1 MLTNSFGTLMSRQP
15 AGGQGRLS
23 SGAHI
28 PEKSG
33 LPSVVLG
40 AGASRFGVPL
50 ALRGTPAVGYFSH
63 CANADVAIVQH
74 SAVPASVT
82 ITPKRRFLVLVRA
95 LVIAASSLHSD
106 TPPAT

>member
-15 AGGQGRLS
+15 PGGQGRLS

-50 ALRGTPAVGYFSH
+50 LLWGAPAVGYFSH
-63 CANADVAIVQH
+63 CASTGVEVAH
-74 SAVPASVT
+74 NSAAAAKVAREPE
-82 ITPKRRFLVLVRA
+82 RRILVFEA
-95 LVIAASSLHSD
+95 TLVITASSFD
-106 TPPAT
+106 